1 MKIYS
6 FLIKN
11 YISIHK
17 YEIWGYEIIKKKING
32 KLMNLKDVQLWFKN
46 ADSVI

>member
-1 MKIYS
+1 MRS
-6 FLIKN
+6 GDMRLL
-11 YISIHK
+11 
-17 YEIWGYEIIKKKING
+17 KKKING

>member
-1 MKIYS
+1 MRFGDMTL
-6 FLIKN
+6 FL
-11 YISIHK
+11 
-17 YEIWGYEIIKKKING
+17 KKING